1 MISAHPV
8 VFIVHTSFV
17 SVRYL
22 TNLFRRAC
30 PEAKL
35 HHIVD
40 DSLLAEVLA
49 SGGVTREVQRRMRAY
64 YEAAQA
70 AGADL
75 IFNQCSSVGEAAD
88 KAARHVRT
96 PVIKVDTAMAEE
108 ACQIGQR
115 IGVVATLKTT
125 MGPTCRLIEA
135 SARRT
140 QRRVKIVPCLIEG
153 AFAEL
158 VAGRRATHN
167 RMVLAAIRRL
177 ARETDVVVCAQGSMV
192 TILAELGATPVPV
205 LTSPQRGVAAAAD
218 WLRGQ
223 RASRTKSSRRFLPL
237 LTSTR

>member
-1 MISAHPV
+1 MSSANPV

-22 TNLFRRAC
+22 TALFRRAC

-49 SGGVTREVQRRMRAY
+49 AGGVTRKVRRRMRAY
-64 YEAAQA
+64 YEAAEL

-88 KAARHVRT
+88 QAARHVRT
-96 PVIKVDTAMAEE
+96 PVIKVDIAMAET
-108 ACQIGQR
+108 ACAIGPR

-125 MGPTCRLIEA
+125 LGPTCRLIETA
-135 SARRT
+135 ARRT
-140 QRRVKIVPCLIEG
+140 RRRVKIVPCLVEG

-158 VAGRRATHN
+158 VAGRRAAHN
-167 RMVLAAIRRL
+167 RMVLKAIRRL
-177 ARETDVVVCAQGSMV
+177 TRMTDVVVCAQGSMV
-192 TILAELGATPVPV
+192 AILAELGKTPVPV
-205 LTSPQRGVAAAAD
+205 LTSPKLGVAAATA
-218 WLRGQ
+218 WLRCRPAP
-223 RASRTKSSRRFLPL
+223 RAGARF
-237 LTSTR
+237 